1 MDEPKKITMA
11 SDSTFIEIDGTA
23 IELREVAGVGAPIL
37 LLHEALGSVSLWGTF
52 PERLAAASGHPV
64 IAWSRQG
71 FGRSAPLPEPPGVDF
86 LDQAA
91 DQTLAFMARLGID
104 RAHLHGHSD
113 GTAIALLVAARAP
126 DQVRSL
132 VLEAPH
138 VSVEIGALKAI
149 EQMRDRF
156 ATGDLRKRLA
166 RHHDDPDTVF
176 ENWVGIWLDPR
187 FRDWSIETQLRQ
199 VRTPTLLIHGRDDV
213 YFSMDQLDRIT
224 AVIPSANAVVFPEC
238 GHSPFRD
245 QPILVAEI
253 STKHVKTADVDNAR
267 SSGQ

>member
-1 MDEPKKITMA
+1 MA
-11 SDSTFIEIDGTA
+11 SDPTFIEIDGTA
-23 IELREVAGVGAPIL
+23 IELREVAGVGTPIL

-71 FGRSAPLPEPPGVDF
+71 FGRSGPLPEPPGLDF
-86 LDQAA
+86 LDRAA
-91 DQTLAFMARLGID
+91 DQTLAVMARLGID
-104 RAHLHGHSD
+104 RIHLHGHSD

-138 VSVEIGALKAI
+138 VTVEIGALKAI

-156 ATGDLRKRLA
+156 ASGDLRKRLA

-187 FRDWSIETQLRQ
+187 LRNWSIEARLRQ
-199 VRTPTLLIHGRDDV
+199 VRTPTLLIHGQDDV
-213 YFSMDQLDRIT
+213 YFSADQLERIKAIIPGT
-224 AVIPSANAVVFPEC
+224 DAAVIPGC

-245 QPILVAEI
+245 QPTLVAEI
-253 STKHVKTADVDNAR
+253 SANHVGKC
-267 SSGQ
+267 